1 VSGNGV
7 ALDAAPDLPPLLS
20 LVQRFLG
27 LEVSQMGV
35 LLHLIGLLLEKL
47 EPVLAALGVRDVVS
61 GLFEHFLLNPSTG
74 LSGRDL
80 SHND

>member
-1 VSGNGV
+1 V

-20 LVQRFLG
+20 LIQRFLG

-35 LLHLIGLLLEKL
+35 LLHLIGLLMEKL
-47 EPVLAALGVRDVVS
+47 EPVLAALGVHDVVS
-61 GLFEHFLLNPSTG
+61 GLIEHFLLTPSTG